1 MKRKIIGI
9 FVIAL
14 LTTIYIPTITS
25 SGSQVQELGEGEIN
39 DIKIFFIGRLSSF
52 CMCCPVTSILLSKIG
67 VYKEIDWMDLPVE
80 GNNIFLVDGKTIQLE
95 PPCHLILYNLEGF
108 GTSSSFIWFFIKSLI
123 PPCLTYTFTF
133 MGNCESY
140 QIQNET

>member
-1 MKRKIIGI
+1 MKKKIIGI
-9 FVIAL
+9 FICTML
-14 LTTIYIPTITS
+14 ITIVLPIT
-25 SGSQVQELGEGEIN
+25 GTVLAGDENDPEI
-39 DIKIFFIGRLSSF
+39 D
-52 CMCCPVTSILLSKIG
+52 
-67 VYKEIDWMDLPVE
+67 KENDWMDLPVE